1 MKITAKTKICMV
13 IGYPVE
19 HSLGPKIY
27 NAIYKVM
34 GIDSEYV
41 YIGCKVKIED
51 ISDFL
56 KGIRAMNIRGV
67 SCTIPHKIA
76 VLPYLDKIDKV
87 ANKIGAVNTI
97 VNDNGILTG
106 YNTDWLGATIP
117 LEKITSL
124 KNKHVAILGA
134 GGAARAVAYGIIRKG
149 GKVTIF
155 NRTFSN
161 AEKLAK
167 DFKCEYFSLDEIKNV
182 NKTDIIINTTSVG
195 LHPQIDETPLPKKFI
210 SDKHIVFDAVYVP
223 YETRLLK
230 EAKEQGATIIHGTE
244 MLLQQGL
251 AQFKLYTG
259 LDAPEEK
266 LRNILLENVR

>member
-97 VNDNGILTG
+97 VNDNGT
-106 YNTDWLGATIP
+106 
-117 LEKITSL
+117 
-124 KNKHVAILGA
+124 
-134 GGAARAVAYGIIRKG
+134 
-149 GKVTIF
+149 
-155 NRTFSN
+155 N
-161 AEKLAK
+161 A
-167 DFKCEYFSLDEIKNV
+167 F
-182 NKTDIIINTTSVG
+182 
-195 LHPQIDETPLPKKFI
+195 
-210 SDKHIVFDAVYVP
+210 
-223 YETRLLK
+223 
-230 EAKEQGATIIHGTE
+230 
-244 MLLQQGL
+244 
-251 AQFKLYTG
+251 
-259 LDAPEEK
+259 
-266 LRNILLENVR
+266 